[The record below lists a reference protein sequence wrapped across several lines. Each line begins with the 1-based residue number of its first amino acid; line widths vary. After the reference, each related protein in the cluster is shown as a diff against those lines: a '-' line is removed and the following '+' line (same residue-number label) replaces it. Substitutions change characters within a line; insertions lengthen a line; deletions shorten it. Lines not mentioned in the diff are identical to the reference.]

1 MKECCKRIHMVRFRI
16 DAARDGIEL
25 LPMGE

>member
-1 MKECCKRIHMVRFRI
+1 VLA

-25 LPMGE
+25 YGSLRVLRRNAKSMSTR